1 MNINNLNS
9 FNCEKIVSASDI
21 LKAKSKKKIM
31 ALQTLS
37 RYETKYQ
44 RNKKLFD
51 NILNKI
57 NNNNNTVSV
66 SLVGSFS
73 QGTVLSIWGY

>member
-1 MNINNLNS
+1 M
-9 FNCEKIVSASDI
+9 KI
-21 LKAKSKKKIM
+21 
-31 ALQTLS
+31 
-37 RYETKYQ
+37 KYQ

-73 QGTVLSIWGY
+73 QKFDFDQSGDIDIVVICEELKNYFMIFKKKL